1 MDMKVIL
8 LKNLKVKAEGLKK
21 EITAIYYA
29 YQDPRV
35 TLLPRILIVFALGY
49 SLSPIDL
56 IPDFIPVLGYLD
68 DLIIIPA
75 LISLSIKLIPKEV
88 MEESRRRAER
98 EPLVLK
104 NNWYFAALFIL
115 IWIFLLSVIVSST
128 AGLFME

>member
-1 MDMKVIL
+1 MKVIL

-29 YQDPRV
+29 YQDPGV

-98 EPLVLK
+98 EPLMLK
-104 NNWYFAALFIL
+104 NNWYFAAVFIL
-115 IWIFLLSVIVSST
+115 IWIFLLSVIVSSI